1 MDTEKQKYQR
11 EAIQWLFDN
20 EMVEDPQLIN
30 QLKLNIFRVSTTI
43 RECEFLFFQP
53 RRQLLIYLEMNWLG
67 NLLSQKGLKQ
77 AIQSK
82 LMRKVL
88 PEAVADSVSDTV
100 DSSGLDKL
108 FLDNL
113 IQDVHEVVQALL
125 PRYSIRVVTDKETM
139 DRSVEKVKQAF
150 KANREKKNEAPNTD
164 SSSDSSKS

>member
-53 RRQLLIYLEMNWLG
+53 KRQLLIYLEMNWLG